1 VLISLFAASSDTSLR
16 VPQTDQ
22 LAMSVRREVWS
33 PKNKFSEANNRY
45 CEEEGILLKSSI
57 TSLTVGIVT
66 TVFLYVWF
74 CSIAIAAQSPDQ
86 LYAELMKLKPD
97 QRAKRLEEGA
107 RKEGKL
113 TFVHTWRGKIA
124 RDFGSAFEKRYPYI
138 KFEMSDLGS
147 QDAAERFVAEERT
160 GRHLTDILSLAVPD
174 LAVILKQNLV
184 ARYPTPATN
193 KILKQYRG
201 FVDPE
206 NRWTAWYWSEH
217 GISYNTNLVSA
228 AQAPKDWFDLCKP
241 TFKGQVSFDPAETR
255 FLAGL
260 YTMMGEEKT
269 KQWLKCI
276 GENQP
281 IVQTGHTQR
290 MELMLT
296 GDHAVQG
303 DNYLYAGIEAMKKN
317 PKTPYAIVY
326 TAPILAFAG
335 SMVINKNTQNP
346 HAAALLADWAV
357 SDEAQKL
364 TSDVL
369 RGPLTIKHPYL
380 PDDIKLVTYNIVS
393 EEITNRLHEAWN
405 QYIGRMK

>member
-1 VLISLFAASSDTSLR
+1 MKELMTRL
-16 VPQTDQ
+16 
-22 LAMSVRREVWS
+22 
-33 PKNKFSEANNRY
+33 
-45 CEEEGILLKSSI
+45 C
-57 TSLTVGIVT
+57 LTI
-66 TVFLYVWF
+66 
-74 CSIAIAAQSPDQ
+74 IAAALLLSAGHMETLQAAAAQTAAEQ
-86 LYAELMKLKPD
+86 LYAELAKLKPD
-97 QRAKRLEEGA
+97 QRTKRLEEGA

-113 TFVHTWRGKIA
+113 NFVHTWRGKLA
-124 RDFGSAFEKRYPYI
+124 RDFGNAFAKRYSYI

-147 QDAAERFVAEERT
+147 QDAAERFIAEERT

-174 LAVILKQNLV
+174 LAVILKQNLP

-201 FVDPE
+201 FIDSE

-217 GISYNTNLVSA
+217 GISYNTSLVNA

-241 TFKGQVSFDPAETR
+241 AFKGQVSFDPAETR

-281 IVQTGHTQR
+281 IIQTGHTQR

-303 DNYLYAGIEAMKKN
+303 DNYLYAGVQEMKKN

-326 TAPILAFAG
+326 SAPILAFAG
-335 SMVINKNTQNP
+335 SMVINKNAPNP
-346 HAAALLADWAV
+346 HAAALLADWAL

-369 RGPLTIKHPYL
+369 RGPITIKHPYL
-380 PDDIKLVTYNIVS
+380 PDNIKVVTYNIVS
-393 EEITNRLHEAWN
+393 EDITNRLHEAWN

>member
-1 VLISLFAASSDTSLR
+1 MTDRDNHFWE
-16 VPQTDQ
+16 QTQ
-22 LAMSVRREVWS
+22 M
-33 PKNKFSEANNRY
+33 KK
-45 CEEEGILLKSSI
+45 
-57 TSLTVGIVT
+57 IVT
-66 TVFLYVWF
+66 TLIGIISAALLSASYAETLY
-74 CSIAIAAQSPDQ
+74 AAAAQTPAEQ
-86 LYAELMKLKPD
+86 LYAELAKLKPD
-97 QRAKRLEEGA
+97 QRTKRLEEGA

-124 RDFGSAFEKRYPYI
+124 REFGSAFEKRYSYI

-147 QDAAERFVAEERT
+147 QDAAERFIAEERT

-174 LAVILKQNLV
+174 LAVVLKQNLV
-184 ARYPTPATN
+184 ARYPTPAAS
-193 KILKQYRG
+193 KILKQYGG
-201 FVDPE
+201 FVDKD

-228 AQAPKDWFDLCKP
+228 AQAPKEWFDLCKP
-241 TFKGQVSFDPAETR
+241 AFKGQVSFDPAETR

-281 IVQTGHTQR
+281 IIQTGHTQR

-303 DNYLYAGIEAMKKN
+303 DNYLYAGIEAMRKN
-317 PKTPYAIVY
+317 PKAPYAIVY

-335 SMVINKNTQNP
+335 SMVISRNTQNP
-346 HAAALLADWAV
+346 HAAALMADWAL

-364 TSDVL
+364 TSDFL

-380 PDDIKLVTYNIVS
+380 PDNIKLVTYNIVS
-393 EEITNRLHEAWN
+393 EDITNRLHEAWN
-405 QYIGRMK
+405 QYIGRTK